1 MIPGW
6 LMTKVLPRMFGQG
19 LLGSSNN
26 IWVIE
31 MLDREKGILDVCF
44 LTWVSITEM
53 EKEKAESKDVK
64 H

>member
-1 MIPGW
+1 
-6 LMTKVLPRMFGQG
+6 MFGHGQ
-19 LLGSSNN
+19 LGSSNN

-31 MLDREKGILDVCF
+31 MTDREKGILDVCF

-64 H
+64 Y